1 MNNGSFLV
9 QLTGKLIFAYVKSLV
24 TVILL
29 VPHCRLIHQQWG
41 SCGNIVYHGEEVI
54 SVNFKLPVTLTT
66 FFGGI
71 TTHNYSGETTN
82 GIYLA
87 RISKTAGSTNVS
99 EFDVHYKDML
109 THYYYGPM
117 FVVVIGK

>member
-1 MNNGSFLV
+1 MF
-9 QLTGKLIFAYVKSLV
+9 IAYVH
-24 TVILL
+24 IGF
-29 VPHCRLIHQQWG
+29 HQVNKQWG